1 MYFILSYDR
10 VVRMKKI
17 FMQILSM
24 SDDGQY
30 LVIFLFILP
39 FLLVFYFTG
48 NNFVLLIPCIAIYL
62 FSWILFYLIAQ
73 KLYKEKSY
81 IKFYIMIT
89 FMIVYTLLGF
99 LLFGY
104 GSWTFF

>member
-30 LVIFLFILP
+30 LVIFIFILP
-39 FLLVFYFTG
+39 FLVVFYFTG
-48 NNFVLLIPCIAIYL
+48 NNFV
-62 FSWILFYLIAQ
+62 LFYLIAQ

>member
-17 FMQILSM
+17 FMQIMSM

-30 LVIFLFILP
+30 LVIFLSILP
-39 FLLVFYFTG
+39 FLVVFYFTS

-73 KLYKEKSY
+73 KIYKKKSY
-81 IKFYIMIT
+81 IKFCIMIT

-99 LLFGY
+99 LVFG
-104 GSWTFF
+104 GWTFFEI

>member
-1 MYFILSYDR
+1 
-10 VVRMKKI
+10 MKKI
-17 FMQILSM
+17 LMQIDSM
-24 SDDGQY
+24 SHDGQC
-30 LVIFLFILP
+30 LVLFLILLP
-39 FLLVFYFTG
+39 FLVVFYFTG
-48 NNFVLLIPCIAIYL
+48 NNFVLLIPCIAFYL